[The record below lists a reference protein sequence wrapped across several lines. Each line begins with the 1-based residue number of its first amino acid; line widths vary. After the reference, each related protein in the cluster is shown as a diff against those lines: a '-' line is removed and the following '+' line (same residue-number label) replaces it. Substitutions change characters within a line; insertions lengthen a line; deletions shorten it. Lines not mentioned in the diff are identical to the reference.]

1 VQTLVFRYPLPVLLV
16 MCAGFPLLG
25 GMGILFLLLP
35 FLPMRRTQLS
45 VGMKADVIFC
55 AALGVLFI
63 WICLIAVRCWRSYF
77 SVYIVDAS
85 GINVRFFSSETTL
98 RWDQLRDARYRKA
111 LGQIDLRF
119 DGFPHLVVLNNVDM
133 NRQRKTV
140 QAALLLIESMLP
152 GRLKRSFI

>member
-1 VQTLVFRYPLPVLLV
+1 VS
-16 MCAGFPLLG
+16 C
-25 GMGILFLLLP
+25 
-35 FLPMRRTQLS
+35 
-45 VGMKADVIFC
+45 
-55 AALGVLFI
+55 
-63 WICLIAVRCWRSYF
+63 SYG
-77 SVYIVDAS
+77 IVDAS

-152 GRLKRSFI
+152 GRLRRSFI